1 MKRAISPMKRGREAR
16 AQWARLCRPLIVPG
30 LCAAAL
36 LAPMV
41 TAHPSWCDTIVLE
54 GRLDSTVR
62 VSKEMEWKVDR
73 SLSQLVVRFALP
85 AHFSNR
91 AVSQDVEDLQLSFD
105 PQPAKVED
113 ERDHLG
119 NGRKKVTWDRPTKDV
134 RVTMIYDATVL
145 VRLSAMESSAPFP
158 LGKVAAEER
167 QFLSPTEFVQS
178 DSGEIGS
185 LADELTKG
193 ARTEYGAVTSIMEY
207 VADNIKYSYNPPASD
222 ALYTLHAR
230 SGNCT
235 NMAHLSMALLRAC
248 NIPARM
254 VGGTS
259 LNKQWRIPI
268 DDYKQI
274 IQTMGQGGH
283 AWIEVYFPDL
293 GWLSYDPKQSKQFT
307 SSRHV
312 KETHGLDQKDIVDSW
327 IGMPYAP
334 AYSDRIDARFVRDD
348 VQVRPKGSHSTPKS
362 YLASNQM
369 SARIEAIP
377 VPTAVVL
384 PEPEKQPLPEPA
396 QPQEGREEDAL
407 PSPERVE
414 PPVLPAPLP
423 VPPVVSAQ
431 APEPLPPS
439 LPVGPDEPPQAEE
452 RAVQG
457 SPPPVLPVTPPPPFT
472 PEPNKERYIELGNM
486 EFPNLVDTHKI
497 TGNRGVKI
505 LDAETAEYVTSSH
518 VYAQAFRVE
527 TPIAV
532 REISL
537 AMHKFGGDGA
547 IYVDLVADDEGKPGF
562 AGFRSLPVFLDKLGR
577 KEGYDWITF
586 RLPEDGTCGF
596 LKKGKYWIVLR
607 HSGEAVMTWFYIPGK
622 PYAGADD
629 TRSTLKGHL
638 WEDIL
643 TYDFVFKIG
652 GLG

>member
-1 MKRAISPMKRGREAR
+1 
-16 AQWARLCRPLIVPG
+16 
-30 LCAAAL
+30 
-36 LAPMV
+36 
-41 TAHPSWCDTIVLE
+41 
-54 GRLDSTVR
+54 
-62 VSKEMEWKVDR
+62 MEWRVDR
-73 SLSQLVVRFALP
+73 PLSQLVVRFSLP

-91 AVSQDVEDLQLSFD
+91 AVSQNVEDVKLAFD

-113 ERDHLG
+113 EHDRLG
-119 NGRKKVTWDRPTKDV
+119 NSRKKVTWNRPAGDV
-134 RVTMIYDATVL
+134 RVTMVYDATIR

-158 LGKVAAEER
+158 LGKVEAEEG
-167 QFLSPTEFVQS
+167 QYLSATEFVQS
-178 DSGEIGS
+178 DSEEIGS
-185 LADELTKG
+185 LADELTMG

-248 NIPARM
+248 GIPARM

-327 IGMPYAP
+327 IGTPYAP
-334 AYSDRIDARFVRDD
+334 AYSERLDASFVRDD

-369 SARIEAIP
+369 SASVEALPLSIP
-377 VPTAVVL
+377 A
-384 PEPEKQPLPEPA
+384 PEPEQQKQPQPLPD
-396 QPQEGREEDAL
+396 QLQERRDDHVL

-414 PPVLPAPLP
+414 APL
-423 VPPVVSAQ
+423 
-431 APEPLPPS
+431 
-439 LPVGPDEPPQAEE
+439 
-452 RAVQG
+452 
-457 SPPPVLPVTPPPPFT
+457 PPVLPVLPSPLPPVASVEAPEPPLPAPQVAPEEPPQALRGLPPPVSPEPPPAPLVHVEPPPPSPVS
-472 PEPNKERYIELGNM
+472 PEPPPIRPELPKARYIELGNM
-486 EFPNLVDTHKI
+486 EFPRLVDIQKI
-497 TGNRGVKI
+497 TGNTGVRI

-518 VYAQAFRVE
+518 VYAQAFRVDA
-527 TPIAV
+527 PITV

-562 AGFRSLPVFLDKLGR
+562 AGFRSLPVFLDGLGR
-577 KEGYDWITF
+577 KQGYDWITF
-586 RLPEDGTCGF
+586 RLPEDTVAPL
-596 LKKGKYWIVLR
+596 LKNGKYWIVLR

-629 TRSTLKGHL
+629 TRSTVKGHL